1 VLRCG
6 SDERLGSL
14 NDYCVHHCVCLVVVV
29 RYLDDVA
36 ATTEVVVAVKEG
48 DESEVVIQPHK
59 KG

>member
-1 VLRCG
+1 
-6 SDERLGSL
+6 
-14 NDYCVHHCVCLVVVV
+14 VVVV